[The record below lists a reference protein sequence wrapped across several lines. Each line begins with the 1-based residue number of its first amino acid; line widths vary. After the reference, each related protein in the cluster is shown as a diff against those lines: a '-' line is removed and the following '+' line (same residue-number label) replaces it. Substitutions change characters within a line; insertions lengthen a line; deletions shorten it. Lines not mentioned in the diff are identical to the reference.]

1 MIKVNE
7 KRRDLEEKRKNMSI
21 QEILQ
26 HEKLLSRKPESY
38 WDELIEIE
46 KLKKLKPEK
55 FEGVSK
61 KDPAGNL
68 I

>member
-1 MIKVNE
+1 
-7 KRRDLEEKRKNMSI
+7 MSI